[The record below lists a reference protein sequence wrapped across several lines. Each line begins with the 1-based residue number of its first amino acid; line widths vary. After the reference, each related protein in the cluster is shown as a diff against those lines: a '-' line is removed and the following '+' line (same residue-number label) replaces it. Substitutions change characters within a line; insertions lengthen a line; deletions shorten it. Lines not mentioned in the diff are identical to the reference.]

1 MSFKSFFQF
10 LNRAWRKNK
19 PINKKPPQNRFARPL
34 VEMLERRDLM
44 TVPTILASGVLPV
57 DGSSVSTS
65 TPVIQVQ
72 FSESM
77 TNSVLTPSSYVLLS
91 SSGNS
96 IPVDLV
102 NFVSLGAPPVNSAVQ
117 LQYNGGAGLVVNN
130 YSLFVRG
137 DRMVNVDEGLAW
149 RNRAN

>member
-72 FSESM
+72 F
-77 TNSVLTPSSYVLLS
+77 
-91 SSGNS
+91 G
-96 IPVDLV
+96 IDDQ
-102 NFVSLGAPPVNSAVQ
+102 LGADAEQLCAVEFVGQ
-117 LQYNGGAGLVVNN
+117 LDPGRSGQLRVA
-130 YSLFVRG
+130 
-137 DRMVNVDEGLAW
+137 
-149 RNRAN
+149 RAHQ